1 MDARSATAC
10 DDTRSTYTSI
20 HTNTYLHVHP
30 QSLSHTPAPTNIRT
44 LASSRT
50 PPYPHA
56 RSSARHPNDRHPT
69 VTTNGVTP
77 SLVHADAEAISAGRY
92 HSMVMKQDGTVW
104 ATGENK
110 YGELGDGTKTRSK
123 IFKKVSSGQCGIT
136 GIFTG
141 LCCASV
147 TMGILAGVGVDVR
160 VRVRVG
166 EFSFCEYVLVCVS
179 VGFRVKVSVL
189 CFGCALTRNRVS

>member
-10 DDTRSTYTSI
+10 DDTRSTYTNM
-20 HTNTYLHVHP
+20 HTNTYLHLHP
-30 QSLSHTPAPTNIRT
+30 QSLSHTPAPTNICT

-50 PPYPHA
+50 PPCPHA
-56 RSSARHPNDRHPT
+56 RSSARHPNDCHPT
-69 VTTNGVTP
+69 VTINGVPP

-123 IFKKVSSGQCGIT
+123 IFKNVSSGQCGIT

-141 LCCASV
+141 VCCASV
-147 TMGILAGVGVDVR
+147 TMDILAGVDVR

-166 EFSFCEYVLVCVS
+166 EFSFVS
-179 VGFRVKVSVL
+179 MCWYALALGFGVKVSVL
-189 CFGCALTRNRVS
+189 SFGCALDRNRVS